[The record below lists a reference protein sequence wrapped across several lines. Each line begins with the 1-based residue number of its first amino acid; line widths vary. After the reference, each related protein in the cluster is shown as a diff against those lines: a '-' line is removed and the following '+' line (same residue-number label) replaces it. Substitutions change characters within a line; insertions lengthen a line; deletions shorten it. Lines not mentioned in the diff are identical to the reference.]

1 MMPRQSRIGEVVAGK
16 YRLDALLARGG
27 MGLVYSA
34 KHEATGRRVAVKLV
48 RRELVTRP
56 ELLQRISCEARIAV
70 AASHPNVVEV
80 LDTGA
85 DAQGT
90 PYLVLELLQGRT
102 LEALLVQ
109 PLSLFAAAQALLPV
123 MNALCALH
131 ASHIVHRD
139 IKPSNLFLNRS
150 ASGRVTPKLLD
161 FGVAKALRQS
171 GLTLTQSGTALGTPA
186 YMSPEQALG
195 ATQVGPETDV
205 WAMGVVWFRC
215 LTLSLP
221 FEHKGGDAALRP
233 ALEAL
238 DLSGIDA
245 PLSRVLVRA
254 LRFEPSERFG
264 SMTQFRD
271 ELLAALR
278 EIEPLRTWP
287 GEGTVSYATEE
298 TDFGELLGSEPNAE
312 AADTV
317 RHEASDERVTRTLS
331 GVGVASRP
339 RSRALSTA
347 VLAVSAIAFVTYLA
361 TSAGGTREE
370 RPPAPGR
377 APLPN
382 VEAPPASL
390 PNLAPQSAAA
400 IDTRAGRPS
409 RAVAI
414 DTAPRRSKSRAE
426 VPVPPIMHEDAAK
439 AASASPPEA
448 AQPLRRGANRAP
460 IIE

>member
-1 MMPRQSRIGEVVAGK
+1 MVPRHTKVGELVAGK

-48 RRELVTRP
+48 RRELITRP
-56 ELLQRISCEARIAV
+56 ELVQRISAEARLAV

-85 DAQGT
+85 DAHGT

-131 ASHIVHRD
+131 GLHIVHRD
-139 IKPSNLFLNRS
+139 IKPSNLFLNRD

-195 ATQVGPETDV
+195 ATRVGPETDV

-245 PLSRVLVRA
+245 PLARVLVRA

-271 ELLAALR
+271 ELLAALG

-298 TDFGELLGSEPNAE
+298 TEFGELLGSEPNPGG
-312 AADTV
+312 ADTV

-347 VLAVSAIAFVTYLA
+347 VLAVSALAGVTYLA
-361 TSAGGTREE
+361 TSAGGRRIEPPPFPVRAQLPNTEARPAALPSLAP
-370 RPPAPGR
+370 PPAATVDVR
-377 APLPN
+377 
-382 VEAPPASL
+382 VE
-390 PNLAPQSAAA
+390 
-400 IDTRAGRPS
+400 RPS
-409 RAVAI
+409 RASAI
-414 DTAPRRSKSRAE
+414 TTAPQRSKSRTE
-426 VPVPPIMHEDAAK
+426 VPVSPIMHEDAAET
-439 AASASPPEA
+439 ASASPPDA